1 MDPPIWANAGT
12 TKEPSARSVERRI
25 PERAIA
31 REGRNDE
38 TNDILFL
45 QTKES
50 NGKANNFVQQGNIDK
65 DVTDGKRA
73 K

>member
-1 MDPPIWANAGT
+1 MDPLIWAKAGT
-12 TKEPSARSVERRI
+12 TKEPSAKRTERKI

-38 TNDILFL
+38 INDILFL

-50 NGKANNFVQQGNIDK
+50 SGKANNNMHREKG
-65 DVTDGKRA
+65 
-73 K
+73 

>member
-38 TNDILFL
+38 INDILFL

-50 NGKANNFVQQGNIDK
+50 NGKANNF
-65 DVTDGKRA
+65 T
-73 K
+73 